1 MATISKTSTKAFSI
15 RSSLQFKY
23 AVCFIAIIA
32 ALLIFMNIYPVASF
46 RDAAFEAKHASMMNQ
61 AAVVA
66 SSLSSLPELREQDV
80 GNVMSMLHNIM
91 VTRLVVT
98 NEKALIIYDT
108 SQYEN
113 NVGKYAVFAEVMLA
127 LQGKDVFRSK
137 YTGEGLICR
146 ASMPVTSEGVVVGTV
161 YIYDFDTEQAG
172 MLETMRGNLLKVS
185 LVILILSLLA
195 VFAFSWLLTKRIKG
209 LLSAMQ
215 QLGGG
220 SYDYR
225 VEVRGRDELSGLAS
239 EFNTLA
245 ERLDRTESMRQRFVS
260 DASHELK
267 TPLAAIK
274 LLTDSILQNEGM
286 DGETMREF
294 MQDIGSEADRLT
306 RTTEKL
312 MNITR
317 LETPDTAGGVTDM
330 KTVVEKAIRMLET
343 LASDKGVK
351 LDVRLGEKCLVRAG
365 ADDLHQIVFN
375 LVENAIKYNVERGSV
390 TVLLFKRDK
399 TVRFIVNDTGIGI
412 PDEDLPYIFDRFY
425 RVDKSRESEI
435 GGSGL
440 GLSIVK
446 DVVDRHGGT
455 IKASRREHGGTS
467 FEVVFPAVRE
477 RRSEAGE

>member
-1 MATISKTSTKAFSI
+1 
-15 RSSLQFKY
+15 
-23 AVCFIAIIA
+23 
-32 ALLIFMNIYPVASF
+32 
-46 RDAAFEAKHASMMNQ
+46 
-61 AAVVA
+61 
-66 SSLSSLPELREQDV
+66 
-80 GNVMSMLHNIM
+80 
-91 VTRLVVT
+91 
-98 NEKALIIYDT
+98 
-108 SQYEN
+108 
-113 NVGKYAVFAEVMLA
+113 
-127 LQGKDVFRSK
+127 
-137 YTGEGLICR
+137 
-146 ASMPVTSEGVVVGTV
+146 MPVTSEGVVVGTV

-185 LVILILSLLA
+185 LVILFLSLLL
-195 VFAFSWLLTKRIKG
+195 VFVFSWLLTKRIRT
-209 LLSAMQ
+209 LFRAMRT
-215 QLGGG
+215 LGGG
-220 SYDYR
+220 RYDYR
-225 VEVRGRDELSGLAS
+225 VDVRGGDEISGLAS
-239 EFNTLA
+239 EFNMLA
-245 ERLDRTESMRQRFVS
+245 ERLEKTESMRQRFVS

-317 LETPDTAGGVTDM
+317 LEAPDTAGGVTDM
-330 KTVVEKAIRMLET
+330 KRVVEKAILMLET
-343 LASDKGVK
+343 LAANKGVR
-351 LDVRLGEKCLVRAG
+351 LDVRLSERCFVNAG

-375 LVENAIKYNVERGSV
+375 LVENAIKYNVEKGSV

-412 PDEDLPYIFDRFY
+412 PDEDLPFIFDRFY

-455 IKASRREHGGTS
+455 IKASHREHGGTS
-467 FEVVFPAVRE
+467 FEVVFPLAA
-477 RRSEAGE
+477 RSEAEK

>member
-1 MATISKTSTKAFSI
+1 M
-15 RSSLQFKY
+15 QFKY
-23 AVCFIAIIA
+23 AVGFIAIIA

-46 RDAAFEAKHASMMNQ
+46 RDAAFEAKHASTLNQ

-66 SSLSSLPELREQDV
+66 SSLSSLPELREEDV
-80 GNVMSMLHNIM
+80 GKIMSMLNNIN

-98 NEKALIIYDT
+98 NERAQIIYDT

-113 NVGKYAVFAEVMLA
+113 NVGKYAVFAEVMTA
-127 LQGKDVFRSK
+127 LEGKDVFHSK
-137 YTGEGLICR
+137 YTGDGLISR
-146 ASMPVTSEGVVVGTV
+146 AAMPVSSEGVVVGAV
-161 YIYDFDTEQAG
+161 YIYDFDTDQAG

-185 LVILILSLLA
+185 LVILFLSLLL
-195 VFAFSWLLTKRIKG
+195 VFVFSWLLTKRIRT
-209 LLSAMQ
+209 LFRAMRT
-215 QLGGG
+215 LGGG
-220 SYDYR
+220 RYDYR
-225 VEVRGRDELSGLAS
+225 VDVRGGDEISGLAS

-245 ERLDRTESMRQRFVS
+245 ERLEKTESMRQRFVS

-317 LETPDTAGGVTDM
+317 LEAPDTAGGVTDM
-330 KTVVEKAIRMLET
+330 KRVVEKAILMLET
-343 LASDKGVK
+343 LAANKGVR
-351 LDVRLGEKCLVRAG
+351 LDVRLSERCFVNAG

-375 LVENAIKYNVERGSV
+375 LVENAIKYNVEKGSV

-412 PDEDLPYIFDRFY
+412 PDEDLPFIFDRFY

-455 IKASRREHGGTS
+455 IKASHREHGGTS
-467 FEVVFPAVRE
+467 FEVVFPLAA
-477 RRSEAGE
+477 RSEAEK